1 MEVTKDPVS
10 QNTEKT
16 CQEIISRLKK
26 IIAEDL
32 DVNLK
37 IEDIDETVP
46 LLEQG
51 LALDSIVLV
60 EFIGLIEH
68 QFDIEFSESDLRI
81 DVFKNLQVL
90 AELIDS
96 LQKSTG

>member
-1 MEVTKDPVS
+1 MEVNKDTVS
-10 QNTEKT
+10 QNAEKT
-16 CQEIISRLKK
+16 RQEIISRLKK

-37 IEDIDETVP
+37 IEDIDAAVP

-68 QFDIEFSESDLRI
+68 HFGIEFSESDLRM
-81 DVFKNLQVL
+81 DAFKNLQVL
-90 AELIDS
+90 AELVDS
-96 LQKSTG
+96 LQKTAG

>member
-1 MEVTKDPVS
+1 MEVNKDSVS
-10 QNTEKT
+10 QSAKKSRE
-16 CQEIISRLKK
+16 EIISGLKK

-37 IEDIDETVP
+37 IEDIDESIP

-68 QFDIEFSESDLRI
+68 HFDIEFSESDLRI

>member
-1 MEVTKDPVS
+1 MEVNKDAVS
-10 QNTEKT
+10 QNSEKT
-16 CQEIISRLKK
+16 RQEIISRLKK
-26 IIAEDL
+26 IIAEEL

-37 IEDIDETVP
+37 IEDIDEAVP

-68 QFDIEFSESDLRI
+68 HFGIEFSESDLRM

-96 LQKSTG
+96 LQKNTE